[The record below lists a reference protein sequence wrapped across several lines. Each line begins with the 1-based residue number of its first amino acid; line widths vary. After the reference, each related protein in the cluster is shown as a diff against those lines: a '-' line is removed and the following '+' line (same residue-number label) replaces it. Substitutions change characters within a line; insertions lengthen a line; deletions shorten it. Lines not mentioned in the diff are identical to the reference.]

1 MFLSLQPQV
10 LMEYTGFNEYNLTK
24 CMERMTEKVGESPIT
39 ASRRQLN
46 AVKKK
51 FENKKYMEVATY
63 LDLPSVDYVLKANK

>member
-1 MFLSLQPQV
+1 MA
-10 LMEYTGFNEYNLTK
+10 
-24 CMERMTEKVGESPIT
+24 EKVGESPIT